1 MGARATAI
9 SDHGRTGGLRET
21 HAGAGPPPREWPG
34 AKEPGEM
41 RFAIRREPF
50 EQWGRLNVIPSERS
64 ESGDLPCGHRSQP
77 RHEYFTLDPSTRW
90 RSLGMT
96 PGCRPPFG

>member
-1 MGARATAI
+1 
-9 SDHGRTGGLRET
+9 
-21 HAGAGPPPREWPG
+21 
-34 AKEPGEM
+34 M

-96 PGCRPPFG
+96 PGCRPPFGRAAPVVFLQCRNFDPPIFVVPE